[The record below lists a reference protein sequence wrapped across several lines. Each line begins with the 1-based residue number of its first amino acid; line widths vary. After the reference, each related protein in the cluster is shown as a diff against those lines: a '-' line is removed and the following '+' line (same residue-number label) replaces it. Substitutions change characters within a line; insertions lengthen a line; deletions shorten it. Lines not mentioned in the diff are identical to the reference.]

1 MIPCT
6 FFPGDFIG
14 GAETAAVFIA
24 TANSGD
30 IDQYSDER
38 KTSRYNEDVDHWSDE
53 RTTSRII

>member
-14 GAETAAVFIA
+14 GAETEAVFIA

-30 IDQYSDER
+30 IDQYTDER
-38 KTSRYNEDVDHWSDE
+38 ENLK
-53 RTTSRII
+53 IQ